1 MAEKEILFR
10 RKVVYLRLNEDIRP
24 QWIGSEEK
32 IPVFLDEAYSV
43 APGTKELAS
52 LEHDGI
58 RFTACTEKP
67 DGVEFA
73 FDIDKAIS
81 DIAGEIYLS
90 GRKPLTSRLWF
101 NYQRIPAG
109 FRAMAARTLC
119 LGGRIDRNGIGFPD
133 WPVDKSIE
141 VLRYLKNTALRVTK
155 DSPWPDGKKFAFCV
169 SHDLESGHSLK
180 DLRRL
185 VDTDK
190 SFGFKGCWNI
200 VATLMESRG
209 ECAENLKSAGYEIGC
224 HGYNHDNKF
233 AFLPEEKMR
242 ARLEK
247 CASYIDRY
255 QIKGFR
261 SPSLLRSPGLM
272 RQLADYFE
280 YDSSYP
286 DTDIFSETGERN
298 GCCEIRPF
306 FINGMIELPI
316 TMPMDSSM
324 LFAGYD
330 HEEMLQIWLRKLGWL
345 KERQGMALINVHCHR
360 PFSLNGKV
368 YDAYAKLLE
377 IVAKD
382 RDCWVASCGDIAE
395 YWRGTKEGYSN

>member
-1 MAEKEILFR
+1 MAEKEILFK
-10 RKVVYLRLNEDIRP
+10 RKVVYLRLNRDIRP
-24 QWIGSEEK
+24 QWIGAEEK
-32 IPVFLDEAYSV
+32 IPVFLDEAYGI
-43 APGTKELAS
+43 APGTKELATF
-52 LEHDGI
+52 EHDGAK
-58 RFTACTEKP
+58 FTACAEKA

-81 DIAGEIYLS
+81 DIAGEMYLS
-90 GRKPLTSRLWF
+90 RRQPLTSRLWF
-101 NYQRIPAG
+101 NYQIIPAG
-109 FRAMAARTLC
+109 LRARLARALC
-119 LGGRIDRNGIGFPD
+119 LGRRIDSNSTGFPD

-141 VLRYLKNTALRVTK
+141 VLRYLKNTAQPLSK

-169 SHDLESGHSLK
+169 SHDLESGHNLK
-180 DLRRL
+180 DLQRL

-200 VATLMESRG
+200 VALLLESNG
-209 ECAENLKSAGYEIGC
+209 ECAEKLKSAGCEIGC

-233 AFLPEEKMR
+233 AFLSEEKMR

-247 CASYIDRY
+247 CAVYIDRY

-286 DTDIFSETGERN
+286 DTDIFSETTERN

-306 FINGMIELPI
+306 FINQMIELPI

-324 LFAGYD
+324 LFAGCD
-330 HEEMLQIWLRKLGWL
+330 HKEMLQIWLKKLGWL
-345 KERQGMALINVHCHR
+345 KERQGMALINVHCHQ

-377 IVAKD
+377 TVAKD
-382 RDCWVASCGDIAE
+382 RDCWVASCADIAE
-395 YWRGTKEGYSN
+395 YWCRRKEGHLN